1 MTNAPR
7 PGWYPDPAGASDAYR
22 WWDGETWTD
31 HLSESANAPAPS
43 PTPSLAPALTPS
55 LAPALTSGTDEP
67 AAPRRRSPFRVAV
80 ALIVVIAMFLGAGLG
95 VGLWLWDVG
104 TGGTRGETDTG
115 GRTSA
120 PRGPVSAAPV
130 EPPGQLDE
138 STRTATI
145 GAASLEL
152 PDDPYRLQA
161 DPMRVRG
168 VLDPLFMADAEVHDR
183 YDGEYDWDA
192 MVALAAVDP
201 DLAAQ
206 PDLASTGRQ
215 TMARL
220 AAAIYGTKVTKV
232 TRQQVA
238 DRSIDGCAGLEFTA
252 DVHYAVD
259 RLPSR
264 YDRVRAVVVKLDDGT
279 VVAAISSVPNDADDE
294 LSELAEKALD
304 SLSIG

>member
-1 MTNAPR
+1 MTNVPR
-7 PGWYPDPAGASDAYR
+7 PGWYPDPAGTSDAYR
-22 WWDGETWTD
+22 WWDGQTWTD
-31 HLSESANAPAPS
+31 GLSDSPNAPAP
-43 PTPSLAPALTPS
+43 APA
-55 LAPALTSGTDEP
+55 ADEP
-67 AAPRRRSPFRVAV
+67 EPVRRRSPFRVAV

-104 TGGTRGETDTG
+104 TGGTRGGPDTS
-115 GRTSA
+115 GRTSS
-120 PRGPVSAAPV
+120 PRDPVSAAPA

-161 DPMRVRG
+161 DPMRVKG
-168 VLDPLFMADAEVHDR
+168 VLEPLFMAEAEVHDR
-183 YDGEYDWDA
+183 YDGEHDWGA

-206 PDLASTGRQ
+206 PDLESTGRR

-220 AAAIYGTKVTKV
+220 AGAIYGAKVTNV
-232 TRQQVA
+232 TNQGVA
-238 DRSIDGCAGLEFTA
+238 DLSIDGCAGVEFTA

-279 VVAAISSVPNDADDE
+279 VVAAISSVPDDADKK
-294 LSELAEKALD
+294 LSELAAKAVD